1 MSSPFKWS
9 SASVSLAGNVRDV
22 NEDACLD
29 ESEHGLWVVAD
40 GMGGHEAGD
49 VASRMIVDALGEVDS
64 QGRLSS
70 LLDDVEDRLV
80 EVNSRIYHGGTMRA
94 TPVTMGS
101 TVAALLAN
109 GHHCLSLWAGDS
121 RVYRYRNK
129 ELEQITRDH
138 SQTEKLIQ
146 EGKLRR
152 EAAEG
157 HPDAHVITRA
167 VGGGPR
173 LFLDSELKRIRDGD
187 RYLLCSDGL
196 NKELDDS
203 EIGEGLGVG
212 NCAAACSHLVN
223 LALKRRCVDNVTAIV
238 VQFDETRQWN

>member
-1 MSSPFKWS
+1 MSSPFTWS
-9 SASVSLAGNVRDV
+9 SASVSLAGNVREV

-29 ESEHGLWVVAD
+29 RPEHGLWVVAD

-49 VASRMIVDALGEVDS
+49 VASRMVVEALGEVDA

-70 LLDDVEDRLV
+70 LLDDVEDRLS
-80 EVNSRIYHGGTMRA
+80 EVNGRIYHGGTMRA

-101 TVAALLAN
+101 TVAALLAS
-109 GHHCLSLWAGDS
+109 GHHCLSVWAGDS

-138 SQTEKLIQ
+138 SQTEKLIE
-146 EGKLRR
+146 EGKLQR
-152 EAAEG
+152 EAAG
-157 HPDAHVITRA
+157 AHPDAHVITRA

-173 LFLDSELKRIRDGD
+173 LFLDSELTMIRGGD

-196 NKELDDS
+196 NKELDDG